1 MHQKT
6 IRIPVEITFSTD
18 PAELDDRQGE
28 TPATKESLLA
38 YLKDAIQLGVDTEDQ
53 GQPEGAVFVA
63 AGVDWDAAEPV
74 DETANCDDA
83 IRRTT
88 EAGDEGTAAIKI
100 QLPCYGITI
109 HLDHAPTAGDPGCG
123 KLTSNL
129 KAADA
134 TAHHSTTPLMGW
146 RPSSWP
152 TPVPAS
158 TLFRLPTSRVS
169 KRRSRP
175 SASTTGSNPETWAG
189 RALPHNY
196 VFKEIP
202 MSEQLAADIQIGGK
216 VRRRVAEV
224 TLQRHCR

>member
-134 TAHHSTTPLMGW
+134 TATSFNNAIDGLEALILAHACAGIDVVS
-146 RPSSWP
+146 
-152 TPVPAS
+152 PAYIE
-158 TLFRLPTSRVS
+158 
-169 KRRSRP
+169 
-175 SASTTGSNPETWAG
+175 GIETAVE
-189 RALPHNY
+189 A
-196 VFKEIP
+196 
-202 MSEQLAADIQIGGK
+202 IGQHYG
-216 VRRRVAEV
+216 
-224 TLQRHCR
+224 Q